1 MSTAG
6 TTDKRWR
13 QKLGRALL
21 LGVITYVLVAA
32 TAGTISFITP
42 LLPKPAPWV
51 KVEDFARL
59 LREDLRRGGVVEYCP
74 PFHCFDRDRGYQGFR
89 ILAN

>member
-1 MSTAG
+1 MPTAG
-6 TTDKRWR
+6 TANKGWR

-21 LGVITYVLVAA
+21 FGVITYVLVAA

-42 LLPKPAPWV
+42 FLSKPAPLV
-51 KVEDFARL
+51 QVEDFARL
-59 LREDLRRGGVVEYCP
+59 LREDLRRGGVIEYCP